1 MSKDSYITKALD
13 WVKSKSVST
22 VKAKAEGYE
31 EPKVFTNATT
41 QATVQADISYET
53 QGGAK
58 HYTDIALKTDDT
70 RSLVTRWKLLSI
82 RASLKKGKLH
92 LLAPKGHKMFTQ
104 KLVERHN
111 INALIHSI

>member
-1 MSKDSYITKALD
+1 MSKDSYIKKAID
-13 WVKSKSVST
+13 WVKKRSVTSL
-22 VKAKAEGYE
+22 KAKADGFE
-31 EPKVFTNATT
+31 EPKVFTNAST

-53 QGGAK
+53 QGGAQ
-58 HYTDIALKTDDT
+58 HFTDIALKTDDT
-70 RSLVTRWKLLSI
+70 RSLVTRWKLLST

-104 KLVERHN
+104 NLVQIYN